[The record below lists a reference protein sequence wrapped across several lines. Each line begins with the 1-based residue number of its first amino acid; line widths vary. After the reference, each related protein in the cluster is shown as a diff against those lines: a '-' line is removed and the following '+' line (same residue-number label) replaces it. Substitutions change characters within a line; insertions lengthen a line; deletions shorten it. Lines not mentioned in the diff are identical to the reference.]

1 MNLFDGASMRL
12 TDFALK
18 DFTKIPNSLMGGS
31 SVPATASFSIRWRT
45 ERLVIDKDNRFSGR
59 FFGNSATIQ
68 WSSKQDGFQFVS
80 DPLETPSNEFSLI
93 GDERNGVFF
102 P

>member
-1 MNLFDGASMRL
+1 M
-12 TDFALK
+12 
-18 DFTKIPNSLMGGS
+18 
-31 SVPATASFSIRWRT
+31 PATVSVDIRWRT
-45 ERLVIDKDNRFSGR
+45 ERLIIDRENRTYGR

-80 DPLETPSNEFSLI
+80 DPLETPVNEFSLI

-102 P
+102 QFP